1 MDVTLEQDLASAIR
15 FIQDNAAEGTEYY
28 FGEIP
33 ENYKVPSIY
42 FQTPYTFGSK
52 ATLRSYKT
60 KVTLNV
66 WFMAGTTWDAQ
77 KNASDMMGNIMLS
90 DCIFPIVD
98 LDGNKLKAGLRIS
111 DLETKRIENEI
122 VQLSFSFNTYF
133 HPKQD
138 VPKVQKFY
146 AEMQRNNR

>member
-1 MDVTLEQDLASAIR
+1 MDITLEQDLASAIR
-15 FIQDNAAEGTEYY
+15 FIQDNATEGTEFY

-33 ENYKVPSIY
+33 EDYKVPSIY
-42 FQTPYTFGSK
+42 FQVPYSLGSK

-77 KNASDMMGNIMLS
+77 SDAAGMMEKILLN
-90 DCIFPIVD
+90 DCVFPLISTS
-98 LDGNKLKAGLRIS
+98 GNKLKAGLRIS
-111 DLETKRIENEI
+111 DPETKKIENGI
-122 VQLSFSFNTYF
+122 AQLTFSFNSYF
-133 HPKQD
+133 YPEKD

>member
-1 MDVTLEQDLASAIR
+1 MDITLEQDLASAIR
-15 FIQDNAAEGTEYY
+15 FIQDNATEGTEFY

-33 ENYKVPSIY
+33 EDYKVPSIY
-42 FQTPYTFGSK
+42 FQVPYSLGSK

-77 KNASDMMGNIMLS
+77 SDAAGMMKTILLN
-90 DCIFPIVD
+90 DCIFPLVD
-98 LDGNKLKAGLRIS
+98 MSGNKLKAGLRIS
-111 DLETKRIENEI
+111 DPETKKIETGI
-122 VQLSFSFNTYF
+122 VQLTFSFNSYF
-133 HPKQD
+133 HQKKD

-146 AEMQRNNR
+146 AEMQRNIR